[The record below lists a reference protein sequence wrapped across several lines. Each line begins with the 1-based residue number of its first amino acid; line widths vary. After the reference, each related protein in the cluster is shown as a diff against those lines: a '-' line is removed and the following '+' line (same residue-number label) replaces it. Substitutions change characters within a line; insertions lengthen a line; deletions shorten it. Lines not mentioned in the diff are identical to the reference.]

1 MGTRRRSRELAMQ
14 ALFFMDIQKNF
25 SHDML
30 ESFCD
35 NYVTSRENQPFFF
48 ELVEGVLLILP
59 EIDALVEKYS
69 SNWKI
74 SRMSRVDR
82 NVMRIALYEMLY
94 CDDIPVKVSIN
105 EAVDVGKKY
114 GTEESGAFV
123 NGIVD
128 RIRIAI
134 ENGEIKKKRGS

>member
-35 NYVTSRENQPFFF
+35 NYVTSRESQPFFF

-94 CDDIPVKVSIN
+94 CDDIPVKVTIN

-134 ENGEIKKKRGS
+134 ENGEIKKKRSS